1 MRRENHHHQY
11 SLNYF
16 HHQNLHI
23 HHRTTF
29 LPMLCSRSIK
39 DVSLPQCKNNLRSFS
54 NDPLSPRISCMG
66 QVKKNNHRISFIAK
80 SNTYSILSPIGK
92 YSILKKLFSSKN
104 LNTAPTTA
112 TSQSSCGIRPSRVSV
127 NSGDLSR
134 KYYNNQKGHRNNEKI
149 VPISIENMDPPLP
162 VIKRV
167 RKLENEN
174 QVDSLWKRRSA
185 GEAGLKNLQLHQ
197 IHQRRHQFQLT
208 SV

>member
-1 MRRENHHHQY
+1 
-11 SLNYF
+11 
-16 HHQNLHI
+16 
-23 HHRTTF
+23 
-29 LPMLCSRSIK
+29 
-39 DVSLPQCKNNLRSFS
+39 
-54 NDPLSPRISCMG
+54 MG

-134 KYYNNQKGHRNNEKI
+134 KYYSNQKGHRNNEKI

-174 QVDSLWKRRSA
+174 QVDSLWKRRS
-185 GEAGLKNLQLHQ
+185 GGQAGLKNLQLHQ
-197 IHQRRHQFQLT
+197 IHRRRHQFQLT
-208 SV
+208 SDRCRTRRVKF

>member
-1 MRRENHHHQY
+1 MGRENHHHQHP
-11 SLNYF
+11 LHYF

-23 HHRTTF
+23 HHKATF

-54 NDPLSPRISCMG
+54 NDPLSPRISCTG
-66 QVKKNNHRISFIAK
+66 QVKHKISFIPK
-80 SNTYSILSPIGK
+80 SNTFSMLSPIGK
-92 YSILKKLFSSKN
+92 YSMLKKLFSSKN
-104 LNTAPTTA
+104 LNTAATTA
-112 TSQSSCGIRPSRVSV
+112 TTPSSCGIRPSRVSV
-127 NSGDLSR
+127 NSGDLCR
-134 KYYNNQKGHRNNEKI
+134 KYYNQKGHGNNEKI

-174 QVDSLWKRRSA
+174 QVDSLWKRRSG
-185 GEAGLKNLQLHQ
+185 GEAGLKSLELHQ